1 MTGDEQS
8 WAQLPI
14 PYRMDL
20 QLQLLEPTGAE
31 SMDEE
36 NGL

>member
-1 MTGDEQS
+1 MTGDGQS
-8 WAQLPI
+8 WVQLSI
-14 PYRMDL
+14 PYRMGL

-31 SMDEE
+31 FMDEE